1 MVRYNLLGSEGN
13 MNSELTFKQGLKDT
27 MPTVFG
33 YIGIGIA
40 FGMIGH
46 SEGFSVW
53 VILLL
58 SLIVYAGSAQFIMV
72 SMLATHSPIMS
83 IVLSVFLVN
92 SRIILMS
99 MTTASYFKNESLLKN
114 ILLGTL
120 LTDESFALGMN
131 KQNYTEGK
139 LNFSWFNASNLLAYL
154 VWALAS
160 AIGALLGNLLANP
173 EKLGLGFAV
182 IAMFIGLLYLQL
194 ISDKTL
200 GLMLQ
205 LVMVGITLVLFY
217 FGLIFLPN
225 NLLVLFVTLIACA
238 LGVGVKRVFF

>member
-83 IVLSVFLVN
+83 IVLSVL
-92 SRIILMS
+92 
-99 MTTASYFKNESLLKN
+99 TTASYFKNESLLKN

-217 FGLIFLPN
+217 FGLIFLPS